1 MYEDL
6 CEEEKAYYLKLAKEI
21 LKGTFVECNDCS
33 IYSGSGYFISS
44 YKDENK
50 LNEVAKK
57 LFEIFSK
64 NTISAK
70 KQS

>member
-21 LKGTFVECNDCS
+21 LKGTFVECKDCS

-57 LFEIFSK
+57 IFENF
-64 NTISAK
+64 NK
-70 KQS
+70 K